1 MRVKFGAIISA
12 AAATMLLSAGVAAHH
27 GASVVYDLNQT
38 LNMTG
43 IVTDFQFVNPHVLV
57 FFEVTAEDG
66 SSVVWSAGLTS
77 PNRLARSDGWSKTT
91 MQPGD
96 QVTIAGAPARGGA
109 PSLWVGGIVLNGES
123 LFGTVEGAP
132 AYLAR

>member
-1 MRVKFGAIISA
+1 MRARFAVISLA
-12 AAATMLLSAGVAAHH
+12 ATATMLVSVGAGAHH

-43 IVTDFQFVNPHVLV
+43 MVTDFQFVNPHVLV

-77 PNRLARSDGWSKTT
+77 PNRLARSDGWSKETLK
-91 MQPGD
+91 PGD
-96 QVTIAGAPARGGA
+96 HVTIAGAPARGGA
-109 PSLWVGGIVLNGES
+109 PSLWVGGIVLNGEP

-132 AYLAR
+132 VYLPR